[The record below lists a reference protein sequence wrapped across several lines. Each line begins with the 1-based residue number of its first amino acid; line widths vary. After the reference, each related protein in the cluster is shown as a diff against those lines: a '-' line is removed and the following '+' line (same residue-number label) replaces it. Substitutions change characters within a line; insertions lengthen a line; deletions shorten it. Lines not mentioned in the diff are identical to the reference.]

1 MSDGHDRAHGPFLA
15 LLVFAFLLALI
26 VLLGPDIKRLAAG
39 QLPSSGGQ
47 GSAPSGGFDP
57 FTPIIYALDSL
68 GRAVGTFFSS
78 IFP

>member
-39 QLPSSGGQ
+39 QLPLA
-47 GSAPSGGFDP
+47 GSRGPVPSRGFDP